1 MALMEEGIDNQ
12 IEPTIG
18 VDFKVKELE
27 IENRKVKAQLWDT
40 AGQEKYH
47 AVITNYY
54 KNSVGALILYDI
66 TNQDSFDKLDFWIK
80 DIKNNSIS
88 DDCVIYIIGNK
99 CDNEDKRVISREKG
113 EEFAKLHN
121 YQFYEISALNNSSNI
136 NELLVNL
143 NKDILKNN
151 PEFNVKLNS
160 ISGNHLNEEEKN
172 TCFC

>member
-54 KNSVGALILYDI
+54 KNAVGALILYDI
-66 TNQDSFDKLDFWIK
+66 SNQESFDRLEYWIK
-80 DIKNNSIS
+80 DIKENSIS

-99 CDNEDKRVISREKG
+99 CDNEKNRVIPKEQG
-113 EEFAKLHN
+113 EEFAKEN
-121 YQFYEISALNNSSNI
+121 NFKFYEISALNKSSNI
-136 NELLVNL
+136 NELLN
-143 NKDILKNN
+143 NINQDILKNKKEEN
-151 PEFNVKLNS
+151 KNLGSVVLNQ
-160 ISGNHLNEEEKN
+160 EEN
-172 TCFC
+172 RSWCCW